1 MIADHYIIKMLQIVV
16 TLCYNEDVDR
26 DDEITIVE
34 VDGVTFN
41 GMVFSEIHIPI
52 KHINFDASGNQRS
65 SFTVEQVAIL
75 FGEAIDG
82 VSLIPE
88 GRKADEEF
96 FVYYCEESSRMYK
109 FVFRIKS
116 GAFYIHVITLFRTR

>member
-1 MIADHYIIKMLQIVV
+1 M
-16 TLCYNEDVDR
+16 DR

-52 KHINFDASGNQRS
+52 KHINFDGNGNQRS
-65 SFTVEQVAIL
+65 SFTAEQVAIL
-75 FGEAIDG
+75 FGGAING
-82 VSLIPE
+82 VNLIPE
-88 GRKADEEF
+88 GRKEDAEF
-96 FVYYCEESSRMYK
+96 FVYYFGETSRRYK